1 MKKTLLLILLAGL
14 GFSASSQAIRLATYQ
29 YDTLTRISNL
39 QPLANY
45 LEKKL
50 GKQVEVK
57 SYPDV
62 PSFIAA
68 IQQNKVDLGFINT
81 FGYLLLTNSA
91 TAHPMQAVAAWVVPK
106 ETTDIYKSSF
116 IVRKHSAIQWDQL
129 SSRSSSIRLCL
140 VAAGST
146 SGNLVPRLLLT
157 SLNLDDPE
165 KSFKS
170 VSYAGTHQAAVEQ
183 VLQGKADLA
192 AMGQDAFLSVI
203 KSDPNKKAELSEIR
217 ISPEIP
223 LGPALLN
230 QQLSREINDLIV
242 AALLE
247 LHTKSPEAMEKIRQ
261 GWTEARKATH
271 FEQIASNHY
280 EPFLQQF
287 GKPNAVASI
296 LLRFAK

>member
-1 MKKTLLLILLAGL
+1 MKKILLLILFAGF
-14 GFSASSQAIRLATYQ
+14 GFGAFAQTIRLATYQ

-50 GKQVEVK
+50 GQPVEVK

-62 PSFIAA
+62 PSFIEA
-68 IQQNKVDLGFINT
+68 IQLNKVDLGFINT
-81 FGYLLLTNSA
+81 FGYLLLNNSSN
-91 TAHPMQAVAAWVVPK
+91 AHPMQAVAAWVVPK
-106 ETTDIYKSSF
+106 EATDIYKSSF
-116 IVRKHSAIQWDQL
+116 IVRKSSKIQWDQL
-129 SSRSSSIRLCL
+129 KSASSDIRLSL

-146 SGNLVPRLLLT
+146 SGNLVPRLVLT

-170 VSYAGTHQAAVEQ
+170 VTYAGTHHTAVEQ
-183 VLQGKADLA
+183 VVEGKADLA

-203 KSDPNKKAELSEIR
+203 KADPAKKSKLVEIR
-217 ISPEIP
+217 VSPEIP

-230 QQLSREINDLIV
+230 ETLPRKTQDSII

-247 LHTKSPEAMEKIRQ
+247 LHTNSPEAMEKIRQ

-271 FEQIASNHY
+271 FEQITANHY
-280 EPFLQQF
+280 APFLSQF

-296 LLRFAK
+296 LLRFSK

>member
-1 MKKTLLLILLAGL
+1 MKKILLLFLLT
-14 GFSASSQAIRLATYQ
+14 GFGYAVSAQAIRLATYQ
-29 YDTLTRISNL
+29 YDTLTRLSNL
-39 QPLANY
+39 QPLALY

-50 GKQVEVK
+50 GQPVEVR

-62 PSFIAA
+62 PSFINA

-81 FGYLLLTNSA
+81 FGYLLLTNST
-91 TAHPMQAVAAWVVPK
+91 TAHPMRAVAAWVVPK
-106 ETTDIYKSSF
+106 EATDIYKSSF
-116 IVRKHSAIQWDQL
+116 VVKKSSNIQWDQL
-129 SSRSSSIRLCL
+129 KSGSSAIRLSL

-170 VSYAGTHQAAVEQ
+170 VTYAGTHKAAVEQ

-203 KSDPNKKAELSEIR
+203 KSDTSLESELLEIR
-217 ISPEIP
+217 VSPEIP

-230 QQLSREINDLIV
+230 ETLPRKTQDSII

-247 LHTKSPEAMEKIRQ
+247 LHTNSPEAMEKIRQ

-271 FEQIASNHY
+271 FEQITASHY
-280 EPFLQQF
+280 VPFLSQF

-296 LLRFAK
+296 LLRFAR